1 MFARSRGM
9 VLGLILAACSPSPSS
24 DLLVVSSVGPAR
36 LDDGS
41 TLTVLGE
48 GFPLGRAGTLVLRG
62 THQRPGEAPR
72 AVEEA
77 LAVRV
82 TSADRAEHTIDATA
96 LTSLGGRGTFVG
108 RAELAFDAAQGGRV
122 LGRVETTL
130 DLGGA
135 SSVDAEAS
143 AAFLERLGASLDE
156 ELPIE
161 GGVVLSEVRAGG
173 LAASHGL
180 AEGDRIVAIGQ
191 LRVRDPN
198 ELRAPRGAESI
209 VLHVARPG
217 LEGTREVVLS
227 GRAPTSHGDPIVAIL
242 LALFAAVVVLFG
254 PGGRA
259 LASLRRPGVALVP
272 RLVAPALVTASV
284 AAALV
289 VFLRLDLVP
298 VAAFVAL
305 PVLVDAWITHR
316 LRALPATL
324 FALGAALVV
333 GTFVHVDG
341 GAASTVALRHPLA
354 LVSALAAAL
363 ALGSLRTHDTPSRAP
378 TTRPLVALA
387 QGVGAVWLASLFAGS
402 PWLGLPLAIAIVA
415 LPRVPSARIAALAL
429 VAGVGALAL
438 AFATD
443 LSRPVPLTPEEP
455 RVAWLIG
462 AALAALALVVRRRDP
477 ERRAHV
483 FL

>member
-1 MFARSRGM
+1 M
-9 VLGLILAACSPSPSS
+9 VLGLVLAACSPSPSS
-24 DLLVVSSVGPAR
+24 DLLVVSAVGPAR
-36 LDDGS
+36 LDDGT
-41 TLTVLGE
+41 TLSVVGE

-72 AVEEA
+72 AIEETI
-77 LAVRV
+77 AVRV
-82 TSADRAEHTIDATA
+82 TSADRAEHAVDAATLA
-96 LTSLGGRGTFVG
+96 SLGGRGTFVG
-108 RAELAFDAAQGGRV
+108 RAELAFEAAQGGRV
-122 LGRVETTL
+122 LGRVDTTL

-135 SSVDAEAS
+135 AAVDAEAS
-143 AAFLERLGASLDE
+143 AAFLARLGVRLDD

-191 LRVRDPN
+191 LRVRDPS
-198 ELRAPRGAESI
+198 ELRPPRGADAI
-209 VLHVARPG
+209 VLHVVRPG
-217 LEGTREVVLS
+217 LEGTREVVLA
-227 GRAPTSHGDPIVAIL
+227 GRAPRSHGDPLFAVL
-242 LALFAAVVVLFG
+242 LALFAAAVVLFG

-259 LASLRRPGVALVP
+259 LTALRRPGREVVP
-272 RLVAPALVTASV
+272 SLATASI

-289 VFLRLDLVP
+289 AFLRLDLTP

-305 PVLVDAWITHR
+305 PLLVDAWLTRR
-316 LRALPATL
+316 LRTLAASL
-324 FALGAALVV
+324 FALGVALVV

-341 GAASTVALRHPLA
+341 GASATVALRHPLA
-354 LVSALAAAL
+354 LVAALAAAL
-363 ALGSLRTHDTPSRAP
+363 GLVSRDPERPDAARTL
-378 TTRPLVALA
+378 RPLVALA
-387 QGVGAVWLASLFAGS
+387 QGAGAVWLASLFGGS
-402 PWLGLPLAIAIVA
+402 PWLGLPLVLVLAA
-415 LPRVPSARIAALAL
+415 LPQVPSARIAGLAL

-438 AFATD
+438 AFAAD
-443 LSRPVPLTPEEP
+443 LSRPVPLSPEEP